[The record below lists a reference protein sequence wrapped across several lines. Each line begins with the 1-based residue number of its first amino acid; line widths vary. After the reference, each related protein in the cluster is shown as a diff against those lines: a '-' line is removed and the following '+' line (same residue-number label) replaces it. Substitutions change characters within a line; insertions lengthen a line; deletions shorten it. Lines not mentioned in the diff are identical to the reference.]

1 LLAGSGISL
10 ADDEI
15 KAAESASAANANSK
29 PDFRVRAD
37 VFLKKLVSPQAFL
50 ETVPGTLF
58 DHARNFPE
66 DWGRGPDAFGM
77 RFGSQYGQFVISEL
91 IVSGVSALHH
101 EDPRYFAST
110 DKGIWKRTK
119 HAVGTA
125 FVCRSS
131 SGGRTVALSMPAGVF
146 GAWAVATQWS
156 PPDVQ
161 GPVEILKWGSFG
173 MLMKVGGNVLHEFW
187 PDAKRMLLHRHA
199 EATRNHRA
207 AQTMRYWSSVASLTS
222 TPRPGPSGTSR

>member
-1 LLAGSGISL
+1 MFACSSPWIARGDDASPAKAIPAEAPSGVAPNQPASDQNGDALAKPSL
-10 ADDEI
+10 
-15 KAAESASAANANSK
+15 K
-29 PDFRVRAD
+29 VRAD
-37 VFLKKLVSPQAFL
+37 VFLMKLVSPQAFL
-50 ETVPGTLF
+50 ETVPGTVF
-58 DHARNFPE
+58 DQARNFPGQ
-66 DWGRGPDAFGM
+66 WGRGVDALGK

-101 EDPRYFAST
+101 EDPRYFPSL
-110 DKGIWKRTK
+110 DKGLWKRTK
-119 HAVGTA
+119 HAIGTA

-131 SGGRTVALSMPAGVF
+131 NGGRTIALSMPAGVF

-187 PDAKRMLLHRHA
+187 PDAKRMIFHRHD
-199 EATRNHRA
+199 
-207 AQTMRYWSSVASLTS
+207 
-222 TPRPGPSGTSR
+222 P